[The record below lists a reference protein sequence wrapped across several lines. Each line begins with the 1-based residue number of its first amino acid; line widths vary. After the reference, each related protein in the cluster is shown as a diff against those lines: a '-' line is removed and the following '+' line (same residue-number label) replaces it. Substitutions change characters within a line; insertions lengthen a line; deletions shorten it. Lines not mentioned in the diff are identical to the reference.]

1 LILLFLIPESRRWLY
16 NKGKHEKAQR
26 VFPRM
31 GGEQYAADNMC
42 AIAEAANLN
51 SYRAGTRNL
60 FRGKLFRLLLLGSFI
75 AVFQQWCG
83 INVIFNYAQEIFI
96 AAGYTLL
103 KMYGNRK

>member
-1 LILLFLIPESRRWLY
+1 MILLFLIPESRRWLY